1 MKEIDSDVKIAELYK
16 ELRDEGMR
24 DEKHCMPIKQ
34 IPDLGWKAPEA
45 AKATPT
51 GDPDYQSPRSP
62 PLATAKTPPAGD
74 SDNQSTRPPAQ
85 TKTTKIPQ
93 IEPMPQRKTPLR
105 CSERIKK
112 KMDTINEIIDE
123 EVEVLESTSQG
134 NEMLNIFK
142 WQ

>member
-45 AKATPT
+45 AKATPA
-51 GDPDYQSPRSP
+51 GDPDNQSLRSP
-62 PLATAKTPPAGD
+62 PSATAKTPPAGN

-85 TKTTKIPQ
+85 IQVHKNPTVGANAP
-93 IEPMPQRKTPLR
+93 
-105 CSERIKK
+105 
-112 KMDTINEIIDE
+112 E
-123 EVEVLESTSQG
+123 ENSTQT
-134 NEMLNIFK
+134 
-142 WQ
+142 Q